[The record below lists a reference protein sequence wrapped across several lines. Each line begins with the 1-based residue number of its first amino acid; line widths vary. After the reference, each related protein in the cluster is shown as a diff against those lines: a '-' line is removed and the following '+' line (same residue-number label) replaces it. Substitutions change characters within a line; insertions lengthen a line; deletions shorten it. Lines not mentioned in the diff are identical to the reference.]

1 MEMENNGNGGENN
14 NGNGGENNNG
24 NEEEFIHRWELP
36 FSRLQELLNFIK
48 QDRQSNE
55 ESQPGDDPD
64 SDNNLR
70 HPPQEES
77 SGGSPNEE
85 KERKKGKRDI
95 KNKKTKN
102 LIQEKNGDDI
112 ISDKQSKAQT
122 DKSEKTSNAE
132 TDILNINNE
141 THRKEKNKLTLIDDE
156 KKNEK
161 IIGGYTDNPNSDKES
176 QTSEIIYNNP
186 NYSKDDS
193 KDTSSDMGSQE
204 PNDKEPSNS
213 GSENKE
219 KEKIKKKKK
228 KNKNGPKADPPLRRL
243 NSERVQMSRRDDND
257 NLDEDKIK
265 IELNQQCKCYKNFLT
280 VQYKPK
286 YEFLD
291 VFKLI
296 VSDNTILFI
305 LPFCS
310 KTDVN
315 GFLIKTFIFVLSI
328 SCYTTFNILTTL
340 DSATLNFVYDQN
352 KFIENTPLCY
362 VMNLLAPLVV
372 ELLVYHFK
380 CFLSLREFYLKEV
393 DIINNFIQNYK
404 NKRITESGLNIKIQ
418 QEKTNIKK
426 ARNNIENSIHIST
439 ILTIIILIIN
449 WYVVACYL
457 GIYEN
462 SFKNIAC
469 NICLNMVYNFVLS
482 FIIHSIEII
491 ISSCS
496 CKKRD
501 IKKFLFESCVVKVCC
516 NSCFEIFT
524 LFNGNQPKEE
534 YNQIDRGE
542 NDLSGEENNNNN
554 NTNGTN
560 TRNNMIVNQN
570 SPRNQRI

>member
-1 MEMENNGNGGENN
+1 M
-14 NGNGGENNNG
+14 
-24 NEEEFIHRWELP
+24 
-36 FSRLQELLNFIK
+36 K
-48 QDRQSNE
+48 
-55 ESQPGDDPD
+55 
-64 SDNNLR
+64 
-70 HPPQEES
+70 
-77 SGGSPNEE
+77 
-85 KERKKGKRDI
+85 
-95 KNKKTKN
+95 
-102 LIQEKNGDDI
+102 
-112 ISDKQSKAQT
+112 
-122 DKSEKTSNAE
+122 
-132 TDILNINNE
+132 
-141 THRKEKNKLTLIDDE
+141 

-161 IIGGYTDNPNSDKES
+161 IICGYTDNPNSDKES

-193 KDTSSDMGSQE
+193 KDTSSDMGSNN
-204 PNDKEPSNS
+204 PNDEEPSNS
-213 GSENKE
+213 GNENKE
-219 KEKIKKKKK
+219 NEKIKIKKKKK
-228 KNKNGPKADPPLRRL
+228 ENWPKPDPPRRGL

-257 NLDEDKIK
+257 DLDEDKIK
-265 IELNQQCKCYKNFLT
+265 IELNQQCKCYKNILT
-280 VQYKPK
+280 VQYNKK

-291 VFKLI
+291 IFKLI
-296 VSDNTILFI
+296 ISDNTILFI
-305 LPFCS
+305 LPLFPN
-310 KTDVN
+310 TDMN

-352 KFIENTPLCY
+352 NFIKNTPLCY
-362 VMNLLAPLVV
+362 IMNLLAPLVV

-393 DIINNFIQNYK
+393 DVINNFIQNYK

-462 SFKNIAC
+462 SFKNIVC

-554 NTNGTN
+554 NNTNGTN

>member
-1 MEMENNGNGGENN
+1 M
-14 NGNGGENNNG
+14 
-24 NEEEFIHRWELP
+24 
-36 FSRLQELLNFIK
+36 
-48 QDRQSNE
+48 
-55 ESQPGDDPD
+55 
-64 SDNNLR
+64 
-70 HPPQEES
+70 
-77 SGGSPNEE
+77 
-85 KERKKGKRDI
+85 
-95 KNKKTKN
+95 
-102 LIQEKNGDDI
+102 
-112 ISDKQSKAQT
+112 
-122 DKSEKTSNAE
+122 
-132 TDILNINNE
+132 NINNE
-141 THRKEKNKLTLIDDE
+141 THRKEKNKLTLIDE

-161 IIGGYTDNPNSDKES
+161 IIGGYTDNSVKES
-176 QTSEIIYNNP
+176 QPSEIIYNNP

-193 KDTSSDMGSQE
+193 KDTSSDMGSNE
-204 PNDKEPSNS
+204 PNDEEPSNS
-213 GSENKE
+213 GNENKE
-219 KEKIKKKKK
+219 NEKIKIKKKK
-228 KNKNGPKADPPLRRL
+228 NENRPKADPPLRRL

-352 KFIENTPLCY
+352 NFIKNTPLCY
-362 VMNLLAPLVV
+362 IMNLLAPLVV

-542 NDLSGEENNNNN
+542 NDLSDEENNNTNN
-554 NTNGTN
+554 NTNQTN
-560 TRNNMIVNQN
+560 TRNNLISNQI
-570 SPRNQRI
+570 SP